1 MTNETN
7 TCNINKHIFCNSY
20 NVDNER
26 GKRMSNWLEITLA
39 IMGGLIT
46 LMTLWNLIE
55 QRVVKT
61 KEPTTNLEERVNLL
75 EKKVD
80 FEIKTSFE
88 RYDAMFGRDK
98 ARLDSNEEGIK
109 VILKALLAMMKHEID
124 GNNTN
129 ELKKASDDLQ
139 EYMLKR

>member
-1 MTNETN
+1 
-7 TCNINKHIFCNSY
+7 
-20 NVDNER
+20 
-26 GKRMSNWLEITLA
+26 MSEWLEITLA
-39 IMGGLIT
+39 IMGGLIVFFN
-46 LMTLWNLIE
+46 LWNAIE
-55 QRVVKT
+55 ARVKKT
-61 KEPTTNLEERVNLL
+61 HEPTTNLEERVNLL
-75 EKKVD
+75 ERKID

-124 GNNTN
+124 GNNTT
-129 ELKKASDDLQ
+129 ELEKASDALQ

>member
-1 MTNETN
+1 M
-7 TCNINKHIFCNSY
+7 K
-20 NVDNER
+20 
-26 GKRMSNWLEITLA
+26 
-39 IMGGLIT
+39 
-46 LMTLWNLIE
+46 E